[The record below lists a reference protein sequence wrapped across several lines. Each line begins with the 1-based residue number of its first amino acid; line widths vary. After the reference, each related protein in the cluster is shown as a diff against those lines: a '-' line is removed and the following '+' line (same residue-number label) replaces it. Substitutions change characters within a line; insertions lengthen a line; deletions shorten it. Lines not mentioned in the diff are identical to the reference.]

1 MAGVESGTPQPPGG
15 GQAPPLAAPSPWVG
29 APLAGWGS
37 RVGAALL
44 DGLIL
49 LVPVAAIVAIAIVI
63 AQGSDAGAVVAV
75 IIGFLAYAFAVLFY
89 APVLMMRDGPRNG
102 QTWGKQIVGIRVIR
116 DNGEAF
122 TVGSAF

>member
-15 GQAPPLAAPSPWVG
+15 WQAPPLAAPSPWVG

-49 LVPVAAIVAIAIVI
+49 LVPVAAIVAIVI
-63 AQGSDAGAVVAV
+63 AQGRDAGAVVAV

-89 APVLMMRDGPRNG
+89 APVLMMRDGPRN
-102 QTWGKQIVGIRVIR
+102 
-116 DNGEAF
+116 
-122 TVGSAF
+122 